1 MTLRA
6 LIIDEEPEFRRLLA
20 MHLEVGFESPSIRAV
35 MPDDRARSLLERAA
49 TDFDV
54 ILLGDRTGAVEPE
67 AWITG
72 IDALETSPPLV
83 FFGAEG
89 KPGAREP
96 GLVLWR
102 LRRERFGHRALVTAV
117 DAACRAWRER
127 QAAEPDPTI
136 GTEALDEDCRFGG
149 LVIRGY
155 RAITTLAER
164 ADSAVYLAEDRTT
177 SRKVVLK
184 VLREMR
190 HEAEAGGPTFD
201 RFLREYEIAHGLDHP
216 EVVKI
221 HDFGVADDYAYIVM
235 EYFPDGDLR
244 ARIRAGLKPLQ
255 ALGLARGIA
264 QALAILHGA
273 GVLHRDLKPGNVM
286 FREEGTIS
294 LIDFGMARRS
304 APGLDVTLACEIA
317 GTPAYMSPEQ
327 GHGRELDE
335 RSDLYSLGVILFEM
349 LSGRKPYE
357 ADTPMQV
364 VYRHGNDPIP
374 SLGDGLQALDP
385 LLSRC
390 LAKEPDQRFPTASRL
405 VEALRRAEEELSL
418 AAPGGG

>member
-6 LIIDEEPEFRRLLA
+6 LIIDEDPEFRRLLA
-20 MHLEVGFESPSIRAV
+20 MHLEVGFESPKVVAV
-35 MPDDRARSLLERAA
+35 VPDRRARGLLERAL

-54 ILLGDRTGAVEPE
+54 ILLGDRTGEADPE
-67 AWITG
+67 AWISG
-72 IDALETSPPLV
+72 IDALPVAPPLV

-127 QAAEPDPTI
+127 QDTGPDPTV

-155 RAITTLAER
+155 RAISTLAER

-244 ARIRAGLKPLQ
+244 ARIRAGLGPSQ
-255 ALGLARGIA
+255 ALGLARSIA

-349 LSGRKPYE
+349 LSGRKPFE
-357 ADTPMQV
+357 AETPMQV

-374 SLGDGLQALDP
+374 ALGPGLESLDSLM
-385 LLSRC
+385 SRC
-390 LAKEPDQRFPTASRL
+390 LAKDPAQRFPSASRL
-405 VEALRRAEEELSL
+405 AEALLTAEEEFR
-418 AAPGGG
+418 AAAHHGR